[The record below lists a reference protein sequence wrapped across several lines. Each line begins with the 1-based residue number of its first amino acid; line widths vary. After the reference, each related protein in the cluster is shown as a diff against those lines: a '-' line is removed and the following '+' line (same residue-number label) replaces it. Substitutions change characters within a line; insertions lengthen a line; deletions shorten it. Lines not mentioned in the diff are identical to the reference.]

1 MRKRSRAERME
12 KARSERKRIALGATV
27 AALVLI
33 AVAALAA
40 GISMRTP
47 SSSEAATAATAA
59 DAAVLG
65 AETTAA
71 PAQAKLTAA
80 ANTTATALPVEVPG
94 LTGMQIAEAEVLL
107 KAAGLALTRVGTP
120 AGDVAPGW
128 VLDQRPAPG
137 ERVEPGSVVTLTF
150 ADPSATEATN
160 TPRPAGFVVCIDPG
174 HQAKANTDP
183 EPVGPG
189 ATDTKPK
196 VSGGATGVTTRVPEH
211 EIALAISL
219 KVRDRLERYGVTVVM
234 TRTTANVDISNA
246 QRAQVANNA
255 AANLFLRVH
264 ADSSTNASVNGV
276 STLYPGG
283 NEWVAPI
290 SQRSLKAAGAIQREM
305 LRSTGAADRSLAERA
320 DLSGFNWATVPS
332 VLVETGFLSNP
343 AEDKKLSDPAYQD
356 KLADGIAR
364 GVLEYLGVTE

>member
-1 MRKRSRAERME
+1 MRKRSRAERLE
-12 KARSERKRIALGATV
+12 KLRSQRKRIALGAGA
-27 AALVLI
+27 AALALI
-33 AVAALAA
+33 AVAALVA
-40 GISMRTP
+40 GVSMRP
-47 SSSEAATAATAA
+47 SSTPEALAEA
-59 DAAVLG
+59 D
-65 AETTAA
+65 
-71 PAQAKLTAA
+71 PALLA
-80 ANTTATALPVEVPG
+80 TTATAKLAAPSAAATSAALPSEVPT
-94 LTGMQIAEAEVLL
+94 LTGMPIAEAEVLL

-128 VLDQRPAPG
+128 VLDQQPAPG
-137 ERVEPGSVVTLTF
+137 ERMAPGSVVTLTF
-150 ADPSATEATN
+150 ADPSATESTA

-174 HQAKANTDP
+174 HQANANTNL

-189 ATDTKPK
+189 ANETKPK

-211 EIALAISL
+211 EIALAVSL

-255 AANLFLRVH
+255 GAHLFLRIH
-264 ADSSTNASVNGV
+264 ADSSTNASRNGV

-290 SQRSLKAAGAIQREM
+290 TQPSRTAAGVIQREM
-305 LRSTGAADRSLAERA
+305 LRSTGANDLALAEGA
-320 DLSGFNWATVPS
+320 DIAGFNWATVPS

>member
-1 MRKRSRAERME
+1 ME
-12 KARSERKRIALGATV
+12 KARTQRKRTALGVGA
-27 AALVLI
+27 AALALV

-40 GISMRTP
+40 GVAMRP
-47 SSSEAATAATAA
+47 SSTSGAGTEA
-59 DAAVLG
+59 DAALL
-65 AETTAA
+65 AADTTAS
-71 PAQAKLTAA
+71 PASAKLASAA
-80 ANTTATALPVEVPG
+80 TTATALPVEVPA

-137 ERVEPGSVVTLTF
+137 ERVAPGSVVTLTF
-150 ADPSATEATN
+150 ADPSATESTN
-160 TPRPAGFVVCIDPG
+160 TPRPTGFVVCIDPG
-174 HQAKANTDP
+174 HQGKANSDP
-183 EPVGPG
+183 EPIGPG
-189 ATDTKPK
+189 AKETKPK
-196 VSGGATGVTTRVPEH
+196 VSAGATGVTTRVPEH

-264 ADSSTNASVNGV
+264 ADSSTNASRQGV

-290 SQRSLKAAGAIQREM
+290 TQRSLKAAGVIQREM
-305 LRSTGAADRSLAERA
+305 LESTGAIDLSLAERA

>member
-1 MRKRSRAERME
+1 ME

-40 GISMRTP
+40 GVAMRP
-47 SSSEAATAATAA
+47 SSTSGAATAA
-59 DAAVLG
+59 DAAILG

-71 PAQAKLTAA
+71 PAQATLTAA
-80 ANTTATALPVEVPG
+80 ANTTATALPVEVPA

-120 AGDVAPGW
+120 AGDVVPGW

-137 ERVEPGSVVTLTF
+137 ERVAPGSVVTLTF
-150 ADPSATEATN
+150 ADPSAIEATN

-174 HQAKANTDP
+174 HQGKANTAP

-189 ATDTKPK
+189 ATETKPK

-255 AANLFLRVH
+255 AANLFLRIH
-264 ADSSTNASVNGV
+264 ADSSTNASVHGV

-290 SQRSLKAAGAIQREM
+290 SQRSLKAAGVIQREM
-305 LRSTGAADRSLAERA
+305 LESTGAADRSLAERA

-343 AEDKKLSDPAYQD
+343 AEDKKLSDPVYQD

>member
-12 KARSERKRIALGATV
+12 KSRSQRKRIALGAGAAALALIAA
-27 AALVLI
+27 AALV
-33 AVAALAA
+33 AGVSMRPSSTPEALA
-40 GISMRTP
+40 
-47 SSSEAATAATAA
+47 EADPTLLAANADATAT
-59 DAAVLG
+59 G
-65 AETTAA
+65 AS
-71 PAQAKLTAA
+71 AKLASTA
-80 ANTTATALPVEVPG
+80 TTATALPVEVPA
-94 LTGMQIAEAEVLL
+94 LTGMRIAEAEVLL

-137 ERVEPGSVVTLTF
+137 ERVAPGSVVTLTF
-150 ADPSATEATN
+150 ADPSATESTN
-160 TPRPAGFVVCIDPG
+160 TPRPTGFVVCIDPG
-174 HQAKANTDP
+174 HQGKANSDP
-183 EPVGPG
+183 EPIGPG
-189 ATDTKPK
+189 AKETKPK
-196 VSGGATGVTTRVPEH
+196 VSAGATGVTTRVPEH

-264 ADSSTNASVNGV
+264 ADSSTNASRQGV

-290 SQRSLKAAGAIQREM
+290 TQRSLKAAGMIQREM
-305 LRSTGAADRSLAERA
+305 LESTGAIDLSLAERA

>member
-1 MRKRSRAERME
+1 ME
-12 KARSERKRIALGATV
+12 KARTQRKRTALGVGA
-27 AALVLI
+27 AALALV

-40 GISMRTP
+40 GVAMRP
-47 SSSEAATAATAA
+47 SSTSGAGTAA
-59 DAAVLG
+59 DAALLA
-65 AETTAA
+65 AEATAS
-71 PAQAKLTAA
+71 PASAKLASTA
-80 ANTTATALPVEVPG
+80 TTATALPVEVPA
-94 LTGMQIAEAEVLL
+94 LTGMRIAEAEVLL

-137 ERVEPGSVVTLTF
+137 ERVAPGSVVTLTF
-150 ADPSATEATN
+150 ADPSATESTN
-160 TPRPAGFVVCIDPG
+160 TPRPTGFVVCIDPG
-174 HQAKANTDP
+174 HQGKANSDP
-183 EPVGPG
+183 EPIGPG
-189 ATDTKPK
+189 AKETKPK

-264 ADSSTNASVNGV
+264 ADSSTNASRQGV

-290 SQRSLKAAGAIQREM
+290 TQRSLKAAGVIQREM
-305 LRSTGAADRSLAERA
+305 LESTGAIDLSLAERA

>member
-1 MRKRSRAERME
+1 MRKRSRAERRE
-12 KARSERKRIALGATV
+12 KARTERKRIALGATA
-27 AALVLI
+27 AALALI
-33 AVAALAA
+33 AVAALAT
-40 GISMRTP
+40 GISMRA
-47 SSSEAATAATAA
+47 SSTSEAATAA

-65 AETTAA
+65 AETTASAA
-71 PAQAKLTAA
+71 PTALTAA
-80 ANTTATALPVEVPG
+80 SNTTATALPVEVPA

-107 KAAGLALTRVGTP
+107 KAAGLALTRVRTP

-137 ERVEPGSVVTLTF
+137 ERVQPGSVVTLTF

-174 HQAKANTDP
+174 HQGTGNTDP

-189 ATDTKPK
+189 AKETKPK
-196 VSGGATGVTTRVPEH
+196 VSSGATGVITRVPEH

-246 QRAQVANNA
+246 QRAQVANSA
-255 AANLFLRVH
+255 AANLFLRIH
-264 ADSSTNASVNGV
+264 ADSSTNASVHGV

-290 SQRSLKAAGAIQREM
+290 SQRSLKAASAIQREM

-320 DLSGFNWATVPS
+320 DIAGFNWATVPS
-332 VLVETGFLSNP
+332 VLVEAGFLSNP
-343 AEDKKLSDPAYQD
+343 AEDKKLSDPTYQD